1 MKIAAA
7 DVILLRRTRRHVNH
21 FPTVGLLLK
30 GPADRLANVKSMGGV
45 GRRVPARDR
54 APVVLGG
61 TGEQPGMAPVK
72 APADPR
78 LVVENASLRYG
89 DLAVLDDL
97 SLSVGTSEIVSIVG
111 PSGCGKTTLLRCVGG
126 LNRLNRG
133 EIRIDGQ
140 RVEKPLPIVSMVFQH
155 FGLFPWKNLWSNI
168 AYGLRLR
175 HTPKEEIE
183 RRVADAIALVS
194 LKGFENSYPHQLS
207 GGMQQRAGLA
217 RALVMEP
224 KLLLMDEPF
233 SAIDAQT
240 REQLQFELLRIWDSR
255 PTAMMFVTHAIEE
268 AVLMGDRVVVL
279 AGRPAHVRAVRDVDL
294 PRPRERSVVASP
306 AFINLRE
313 QIWHDL
319 FGQQGA
325 NGARVQ

>member
-1 MKIAAA
+1 MPATRDAFGQAAGNWEDA
-7 DVILLRRTRRHVNH
+7 SEAQRRC
-21 FPTVGLLLK
+21 
-30 GPADRLANVKSMGGV
+30 AGV
-45 GRRVPARDR
+45 WPMSGDA
-54 APVVLGG
+54 
-61 TGEQPGMAPVK
+61 
-72 APADPR
+72 R

-89 DLAVLDDL
+89 ALDVLSAL
-97 SLSVGTSEIVSIVG
+97 SLTVGEREIVSIVG

-126 LNRLNRG
+126 LNQLNGG

-168 AYGLRLR
+168 AYGLALK
-175 HTPKEEIE
+175 HTPKDEIE
-183 RRVADAIALVS
+183 RRVSAAIELVG
-194 LKGFENSYPHQLS
+194 LKGFEKSYPHQLS

-240 REQLQFELLRIWDSR
+240 REQLQFELLRIWDRR
-255 PTAMMFVTHAIEE
+255 PTAMMFVTHSIDE

-279 AGRPAHVRAVRDVDL
+279 AGRPAHVRAVRHVDL

-306 AFINLRE
+306 TFIELRE
-313 QIWHDL
+313 QVWHDL
-319 FGQQGA
+319 FDQPAG
-325 NGARVQ
+325 NGARAPQ

>member
-1 MKIAAA
+1 VSRSDLAAPAAA
-7 DVILLRRTRRHVNH
+7 RPRRA
-21 FPTVGLLLK
+21 G
-30 GPADRLANVKSMGGV
+30 
-45 GRRVPARDR
+45 
-54 APVVLGG
+54 
-61 TGEQPGMAPVK
+61 
-72 APADPR
+72 APAMNAQQDAR
-78 LVVENASLRYG
+78 LVVENACLRYG
-89 DLAVLDDL
+89 ELDVLSDL
-97 SLSVGTSEIVSIVG
+97 SLSVGGTEIVSIVG

-126 LNRLNRG
+126 LNQLNGG

-168 AYGLRLR
+168 AYGLALK
-175 HTPKEEIE
+175 HTPKDEIE
-183 RRVADAIALVS
+183 RRVSAAIELVG
-194 LKGFENSYPHQLS
+194 LKGFEKSYPHQLS

-240 REQLQFELLRIWDSR
+240 REQLQFELLRIWDAR
-255 PTAMMFVTHAIEE
+255 PTAMMFVTHSIDE

-279 AGRPAHVRAVRDVDL
+279 AGRPAHVRAVRKVDL
-294 PRPRERSVVASP
+294 PRPRERSVVSSP

-313 QIWHDL
+313 QVWHDL
-319 FGQQGA
+319 FDQPAG
-325 NGARVQ
+325 NGARAH

>member
-1 MKIAAA
+1 MDNSAAA
-7 DVILLRRTRRHVNH
+7 
-21 FPTVGLLLK
+21 
-30 GPADRLANVKSMGGV
+30 
-45 GRRVPARDR
+45 
-54 APVVLGG
+54 
-61 TGEQPGMAPVK
+61 
-72 APADPR
+72 R
-78 LVVENASLRYG
+78 LVVENAGLRYG
-89 DLAVLDDL
+89 QLDVLADI
-97 SLSVGTSEIVSIVG
+97 SLSVGSSEIVSIVG

-126 LNRLNRG
+126 LNQLNRG

-168 AYGLRLR
+168 AYGLKLR

-183 RRVADAIALVS
+183 RRVADAIELVG

-255 PTAMMFVTHAIEE
+255 PTAMMFVTHAIDE
-268 AVLMGDRVVVL
+268 AVLMGDRVIVL
-279 AGRPAHVRAVRDVDL
+279 AGRPSHIRAVRKVDL
-294 PRPRERSVVASP
+294 PRPRDRSVVSSP
-306 AFINLRE
+306 AFIDLRE
-313 QIWHDL
+313 QVWHDL
-319 FGQQGA
+319 FDQQGV

>member
-1 MKIAAA
+1 M
-7 DVILLRRTRRHVNH
+7 
-21 FPTVGLLLK
+21 
-30 GPADRLANVKSMGGV
+30 
-45 GRRVPARDR
+45 RD
-54 APVVLGG
+54 PE
-61 TGEQPGMAPVK
+61 TT
-72 APADPR
+72 R
-78 LVVENASLRYG
+78 LVIDGACLRYG
-89 DLAVLDDL
+89 PLDVLADI
-97 SLSVGTSEIVSIVG
+97 SLSVGASEIVSIVG

-126 LNRLNRG
+126 LNQLNQG

-168 AYGLRLR
+168 AYGLKLR

-183 RRVADAIALVS
+183 RRVADAIDLVG
-194 LKGFENSYPHQLS
+194 LQGFEKSYPHQLS

-240 REQLQFELLRIWDSR
+240 REQLQFELLRIWDRR
-255 PTAMMFVTHAIEE
+255 PTAMMFVTHAIDE

-279 AGRPAHVRAVRDVDL
+279 AGRPAHVRAVREVEL
-294 PRPRERSVVASP
+294 PRPRERSVVSSRE
-306 AFINLRE
+306 FINLRE
-313 QIWHDL
+313 QVWHDL
-319 FGQQGA
+319 FDQQAGS
-325 NGARVQ
+325 GARAQ